1 MIVMSIAGVDPSGGA
16 GILADIKTFQAL
28 GVYGTGIVTAL
39 TAQNPQMM
47 YSLKAIET
55 DYVEEQIDAVLDSYN
70 VEYIKT
76 GMLYSKDIIKTVSK
90 KIREYN
96 LKAVVDPVMVATSG
110 GELAKDD
117 LSQNL
122 LKYLLPKAI
131 LTTPNVSEAE
141 KLTGIKIAD
150 EEKAEIAC
158 EKLGKI
164 CNNII
169 TGGHLNGTNITG
181 IDGKISTFKQE
192 LLKTDNVHGS
202 GCNFSAAIVSYL
214 SQKNDLKT
222 SILKASEYTYES
234 IKNGKYGTLIATSD
248 SLFLSLGIST
258 SKTSLILPGFLSIIT
273 ILSAR

>member
-16 GILADIKTFQAL
+16 GIFADIKTFQAL

-39 TAQNPQMM
+39 TAQNPQKR

-55 DYVEEQIDAVLDSYN
+55 SYVEEQIDAILDTYN

-76 GMLYSKDIIKTVSK
+76 GMLYSTDIIKSVSK

-110 GELAKDD
+110 GELAKND

-141 KLTGIKIAD
+141 KLTNIKITN
-150 EEKAEIAC
+150 EEEAKKAC
-158 EKLGKI
+158 EKLGKT

-169 TGGHLNGTNITG
+169 TGGHLNGINTIN
-181 IDGKISTFKQE
+181 IDGSTSIFKQK
-192 LLKTDNVHGS
+192 LLKTDNLHGS

-222 SILKASEYTYES
+222 SILKASDYTYES
-234 IKNGKYGTLIATSD
+234 IKNGKYGTLIAK
-248 SLFLSLGIST
+248 L
-258 SKTSLILPGFLSIIT
+258 
-273 ILSAR
+273 

>member
-16 GILADIKTFQAL
+16 GIFADIKTFQAL

-39 TAQNPQMM
+39 TAQNPQKM

-55 DYVEEQIDAVLDSYN
+55 SYVEEQIDAILDTYN

-76 GMLYSKDIIKTVSK
+76 GMLYSTDIIKAVSK

-110 GELAKDD
+110 GELAKND

-141 KLTGIKIAD
+141 KLTNIKITN
-150 EEKAEIAC
+150 EEEAKKAC
-158 EKLGKI
+158 EKLGKT

-169 TGGHLNGTNITG
+169 TGGHLNGINTTNI
-181 IDGKISTFKQE
+181 DGSTSIFKQK
-192 LLKTDNVHGS
+192 LLKTDNLHGS

-222 SILKASEYTYES
+222 SILKASDYTYES
-234 IKNGKYGTLIATSD
+234 IKNGKYGTLIAK
-248 SLFLSLGIST
+248 L
-258 SKTSLILPGFLSIIT
+258 
-273 ILSAR
+273 

>member
-16 GILADIKTFQAL
+16 GIFADIKTFQAL

-39 TAQNPQMM
+39 TAQNPQKM

-55 DYVEEQIDAVLDSYN
+55 SYVEEQIDAVLDTYN

-76 GMLYSKDIIKTVSK
+76 GMLYSTDIIKSVSK

-96 LKAVVDPVMVATSG
+96 LKAVVDPVMVSTSG
-110 GELAKDD
+110 GELAKND

-141 KLTGIKIAD
+141 KLTNIKITN
-150 EEKAEIAC
+150 EEEAKKAC
-158 EKLGKI
+158 EKLGKT

-169 TGGHLNGTNITG
+169 TGGQLNGINTIN
-181 IDGKISTFKQE
+181 IDGTTSIFKQK
-192 LLKTDNVHGS
+192 LLKTDNLHGS

-214 SQKNDLKT
+214 SQENDLKT
-222 SILKASEYTYES
+222 SILKASDYTYES
-234 IKNGKYGTLIATSD
+234 IKNGKYGTLIAK
-248 SLFLSLGIST
+248 L
-258 SKTSLILPGFLSIIT
+258 
-273 ILSAR
+273 